1 MGASGSK
8 SVAFNP
14 KTDIPSLKDKVILV
28 TGGSSGLGTQSVLEF
43 ARHEPKEIWLGARNA
58 TKAQAAIDDIKA
70 QVPNATIKFVEMEL
84 SSFASIRTAAKTVL
98 ESTDRLDIL
107 LLNAGI
113 MAGPPGVTED
123 GYEIQFGTNHMGHA
137 LLTKLLKPLLL
148 KTAEQHG
155 GARVVVLSSAGH
167 KYTPSGGIDFSTLKT
182 PGNTLN
188 AWQRYGQS
196 KLSNV
201 LFAKELARRHPQITT
216 ASLHPGV
223 IKTNLSSTAK
233 SDSWLMSVLVP
244 LTSSFITNVEVGAW
258 GQLWASISKDV
269 VSGTYYVPVG
279 VTGAGSST
287 TNNAELAKKLW
298 DWTEKELEGKVAS

>member
-8 SVAFNP
+8 SVAFDP
-14 KTDIPSLKDKVILV
+14 TTDIPALKDKVILV
-28 TGGSSGLGTQSVLEF
+28 TGGSSGLGMQSILDF
-43 ARHEPKEIWLGARNA
+43 ARHEPKEIWLGARSA

-70 QVPNATIKFVEMEL
+70 KVPNATVKFVQMEL
-84 SSFASIRTAAKTVL
+84 GSFASIRTAAKTVL
-98 ESTDRLDIL
+98 DSTDRLDIL

-113 MAGPPGVTED
+113 MAGAPGATED

-167 KYTPSGGIDFSTLKT
+167 SYTPTGGIDFSTLKT
-182 PGNTLN
+182 PGDTLN
-188 AWQRYGQS
+188 SWQRYGQS
-196 KLSNV
+196 KLANI
-201 LFAKELARRHPQITT
+201 LFAKELARRYPQIKA

-233 SDSWLMSVLVP
+233 SNSWLMSVIVP
-244 LTSSFITNVEVGAW
+244 LTSKFITDVETGAH
-258 GQLWASISKDV
+258 GQLWASTSNDV
-269 VSGTYYVPVG
+269 VSGTYYTPVG
-279 VTGAGSST
+279 ATGGGKAP
-287 TNNAELAKKLW
+287 TNDEELAKKLW
-298 DWTEKELEGKVAS
+298 EWTEKELEGQVAA